1 MPNYKNSLSEMKKH
15 TLDGIPYYPRDE
27 LPSAVDDAADVMSKY
42 KKAVSEHETRMKKY
56 RKIWK
61 EKGFKKEFVTMT
73 RDIDYQAEDSKED
86 ADLFD
91 FESGDMLKEVVNG
104 S

>member
-1 MPNYKNSLSEMKKH
+1 MCPKRVK
-15 TLDGIPYYPRDE
+15 
-27 LPSAVDDAADVMSKY
+27 
-42 KKAVSEHETRMKKY
+42 
-56 RKIWK
+56 
-61 EKGFKKEFVTMT
+61 KGFKKEFVTMT
-73 RDIDYQAEDSKED
+73 RDIDYQPEDSKED